1 VKEYNVFVNSFIGT
15 TIQDS
20 DKKEINNDF
29 IFFLF
34 YFILFLVFI
43 FIILDLDKGVWCNII
58 CNGHMLQSCHIY
70 HSHRL
75 YNYVIERRS

>member
-1 VKEYNVFVNSFIGT
+1 MKEYNVFVNSFIGT

-20 DKKEINNDF
+20 NKKEINNDF

-43 FIILDLDKGVWCNII
+43 FIILDLDKGVWYDII
-58 CNGHMLQSCHIY
+58 CNGHIFRIDVLSTIY
-70 HSHRL
+70 T
-75 YNYVIERRS
+75 Y